1 MLGTQAGGAYDSR
14 NGERIQ
20 PYVPL
25 GVERTQHPHQE
36 VRRSIPAMPIRVGL
50 DLVAVA
56 SVEDSLRSAHGDRY
70 LERIFTER
78 EVADSRTAA
87 GIDPER
93 LAARFA
99 AKEATL
105 KVLPAAD
112 EGVPWRDIEVRREG
126 SGRVHLELRGRAAE
140 LAAQATIVDLALSL
154 THEGG
159 FAAAVVV
166 AECRDRPVHES

>member
-1 MLGTQAGGAYDSR
+1 MA
-14 NGERIQ
+14 
-20 PYVPL
+20 
-25 GVERTQHPHQE
+25 
-36 VRRSIPAMPIRVGL
+36 IRVGL

-56 SVEDSLRSAHGDRY
+56 SIDVSLQATYRDRY
-70 LERIFTER
+70 LDRVYTEQ
-78 EVADSRTAA
+78 EVLDCQSASGLDA
-87 GIDPER
+87 ER

-112 EGVPWRDIEVRREG
+112 EGLSLRTIEVRREP
-126 SGRVHLELRGRAAE
+126 SGRVYLELTGRALE
-140 LAAQATIVDLALSL
+140 LATEAGVIDLALSL

-166 AECRDRPVHES
+166 AVCRDI

>member
-1 MLGTQAGGAYDSR
+1 
-14 NGERIQ
+14 
-20 PYVPL
+20 
-25 GVERTQHPHQE
+25 
-36 VRRSIPAMPIRVGL
+36 MPIRVGL

-56 SVEDSLRSAHGDRY
+56 TVAESLHGDHGDRY
-70 LERIFTER
+70 LKRLFTER
-78 EVADSRTAA
+78 EIADCMTAA
-87 GIDPER
+87 GIEPER

-112 EGVPWRDIEVRREG
+112 EGVSWQDIEVRREE

-140 LAAQATIVDLALSL
+140 LASQAMIVDFALSL

-166 AECRDRPVHES
+166 AEVRERAAHES